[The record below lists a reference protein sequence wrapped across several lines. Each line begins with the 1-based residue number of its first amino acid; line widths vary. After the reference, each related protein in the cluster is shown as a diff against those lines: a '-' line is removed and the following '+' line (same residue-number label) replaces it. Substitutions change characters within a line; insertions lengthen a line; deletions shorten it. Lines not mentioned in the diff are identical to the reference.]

1 MKSNCFLRLIIF
13 FVLLTLA
20 LPAAAEPLSEAEARA
35 FGETKGREL
44 LNTFAEKDPAVKYKK
59 LDELFLNYVDLDYIS
74 RFVVG
79 KYWRQMS
86 AEQQKKYQE
95 LFTRYALN
103 VYKGFPLSFDDNLD
117 FVISDVERDGE
128 YALVRT
134 NIDYRGMDGKATTFL
149 VEFRVHKKNG
159 RIMIT
164 DIKVAESSLILSYRG
179 RFYQMIADAD
189 EEMEWF
195 LEDFELLA
203 DSGENSIPKRKNSS
217 KKHAVVCKSPVC
229 RRKPG
234 ISFPFF
240 LRPEKAKA
248 KNGQKI
254 KNGGNRC

>member
-1 MKSNCFLRLIIF
+1 MIANIGHFFMKSNCFLRLIIF

-203 DSGENSIPKRKNSS
+203 DSGEKFYSETEEYFEETCRCLQIPGLPPQAGDFFS
-217 KKHAVVCKSPVC
+217 V
-229 RRKPG
+229 
-234 ISFPFF
+234 FP
-240 LRPEKAKA
+240 PA
-248 KNGQKI
+248 
-254 KNGGNRC
+254 

>member
-203 DSGENSIPKRKNSS
+203 DSGEKFYSETEEEFEETCRCLQIPGLPPQAGDFGVAPQN
-217 KKHAVVCKSPVC
+217 A
-229 RRKPG
+229 RRNNAG
-234 ISFPFF
+234 
-240 LRPEKAKA
+240 RPR
-248 KNGQKI
+248 GPTF
-254 KNGGNRC
+254 

>member
-1 MKSNCFLRLIIF
+1 M
-13 FVLLTLA
+13 
-20 LPAAAEPLSEAEARA
+20 
-35 FGETKGREL
+35 
-44 LNTFAEKDPAVKYKK
+44 
-59 LDELFLNYVDLDYIS
+59 
-74 RFVVG
+74 
-79 KYWRQMS
+79 
-86 AEQQKKYQE
+86 
-95 LFTRYALN
+95 FTRYALN

-203 DSGENSIPKRKNSS
+203 DSGEKFYS
-217 KKHAVVCKSPVC
+217 
-229 RRKPG
+229 
-234 ISFPFF
+234 
-240 LRPEKAKA
+240 ETEE
-248 KNGQKI
+248 
-254 KNGGNRC
+254 

>member
-1 MKSNCFLRLIIF
+1 M
-13 FVLLTLA
+13 
-20 LPAAAEPLSEAEARA
+20 
-35 FGETKGREL
+35 
-44 LNTFAEKDPAVKYKK
+44 NTFAEKDPAVKYKK

-203 DSGENSIPKRKNSS
+203 DSGEKFYS
-217 KKHAVVCKSPVC
+217 
-229 RRKPG
+229 
-234 ISFPFF
+234 
-240 LRPEKAKA
+240 ETEE
-248 KNGQKI
+248 
-254 KNGGNRC
+254 

>member
-1 MKSNCFLRLIIF
+1 MIANIGHFFMKSNCFLRLIIF

-203 DSGENSIPKRKNSS
+203 DSR
-217 KKHAVVCKSPVC
+217 
-229 RRKPG
+229 
-234 ISFPFF
+234 
-240 LRPEKAKA
+240 EKFYSETEE
-248 KNGQKI
+248 
-254 KNGGNRC
+254 